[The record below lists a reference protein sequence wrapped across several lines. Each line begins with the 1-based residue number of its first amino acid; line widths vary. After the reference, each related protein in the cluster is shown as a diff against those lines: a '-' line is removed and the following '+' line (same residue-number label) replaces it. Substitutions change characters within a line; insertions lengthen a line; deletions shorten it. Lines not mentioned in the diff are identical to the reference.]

1 MPETK
6 IWPLEEMVHED
17 EFNDRMEL
25 LQEPSQWIA
34 TIQHTGAL
42 STTCPPEDW
51 LTSSRTADSG
61 VEPYYPRQC
70 NKKKRRQAVRSIF
83 TEGKKYTFSDYFE
96 LDNPTEEIIKSLGY
110 SFFTQPLDLPRKKN
124 ISPELV
130 NRLSTAYYS
139 ILPKISVNSEIAKRE
154 VMIAPV
160 LHAVIQYMN
169 ARLNIEY
176 SVSINDKLSGTID
189 YLFRSSQ
196 ELIVIEAKKG
206 DLDRGFNQLAA
217 EMIAMDIYEEEQT
230 DLARV
235 YGAITIGEVWRFAV
249 LEREEKHLI
258 KDIHTFRFPEDLHDL
273 LSILSGMLEKEEHP
287 NA

>member
-1 MPETK
+1 MK
-6 IWPLEEMVHED
+6 
-17 EFNDRMEL
+17 
-25 LQEPSQWIA
+25 
-34 TIQHTGAL
+34 
-42 STTCPPEDW
+42 
-51 LTSSRTADSG
+51 
-61 VEPYYPRQC
+61 
-70 NKKKRRQAVRSIF
+70 SIF

-96 LDNPTEEIIKSLGY
+96 LGNPTDEIINALGY
-110 SFFTQPLDLPRKKN
+110 SFFTQPLDLPRKNN
-124 ISPELV
+124 ISPELI
-130 NRLSTAYYS
+130 NRLSTVYYS

-160 LHAVIQYMN
+160 LHAVIQYIN

-230 DLARV
+230 DLTRV

-249 LEREEKHLI
+249 LEREKKHLI

-273 LSILSGMLEKEEHP
+273 LSILSGMLEKEEYP
-287 NA
+287 NV

>member
-1 MPETK
+1 MK
-6 IWPLEEMVHED
+6 
-17 EFNDRMEL
+17 
-25 LQEPSQWIA
+25 
-34 TIQHTGAL
+34 
-42 STTCPPEDW
+42 
-51 LTSSRTADSG
+51 
-61 VEPYYPRQC
+61 
-70 NKKKRRQAVRSIF
+70 SIF

-96 LDNPTEEIIKSLGY
+96 LGNPTDEIINALGY
-110 SFFTQPLDLPRKKN
+110 SFFTQPLDLPRKNN
-124 ISPELV
+124 ISPELI
-130 NRLSTAYYS
+130 NRLSTVYYS

-160 LHAVIQYMN
+160 LHAVIQYIN

-217 EMIAMDIYEEEQT
+217 EMIAMDLYEEEQT
-230 DLARV
+230 DLTRV

-249 LEREEKHLI
+249 LEREKKHLI

>member
-1 MPETK
+1 M
-6 IWPLEEMVHED
+6 
-17 EFNDRMEL
+17 
-25 LQEPSQWIA
+25 
-34 TIQHTGAL
+34 
-42 STTCPPEDW
+42 
-51 LTSSRTADSG
+51 
-61 VEPYYPRQC
+61 
-70 NKKKRRQAVRSIF
+70 RSIF
-83 TEGKKYTFSDYFE
+83 KEGKKYTFSDYFE
-96 LDNPTEEIIKSLGY
+96 LGNPTEEIIKSLGY
-110 SFFTQPLDLPRKKN
+110 SFSTQPLDLPRKNN
-124 ISPELV
+124 ISPELIK
-130 NRLSTAYYS
+130 RLSTTYYS

-217 EMIAMDIYEEEQT
+217 EMIAMDLYEEEQT
-230 DLARV
+230 DLTRV

-249 LEREEKHLI
+249 LEREKKHLI

-273 LSILSGMLEKEEHP
+273 LSILSGMLEEEEHP